1 MTSKSAECTGLEKVF
16 SVVLVPVQ
24 TFEYRVEIP
33 SMLESGRP
41 R

>member
-24 TFEYRVEIP
+24 TFEYRLIRVQ
-33 SMLESGRP
+33 SCD
-41 R
+41 